1 MWSSATEY
9 TAKSRSLNRE
19 IRETYMEQTFR
30 PEYRRTIN
38 VKQMI
43 QKDGPYL
50 CNQYSCWAVCLSHAG
65 RPPTFLQNQRQTS
78 DTFKNAPWRTL
89 HPKFRNRMKKKK
101 KLFKMAR
108 KKKNTHLHMYI

>member
-50 CNQYSCWAVCLSHAG
+50 CNQYSCWSRVSVTC
-65 RPPTFLQNQRQTS
+65 R
-78 DTFKNAPWRTL
+78 
-89 HPKFRNRMKKKK
+89 
-101 KLFKMAR
+101 
-108 KKKNTHLHMYI
+108 